1 MANSD
6 GTVQVSPP
14 TQSAFA
20 KSADTGDKAKPAE
33 AKPAEPAEA
42 KPAEPDHAKNALDSI
57 AEYVKS
63 KLGIGEDKGGGA
75 KLAPSSTP
83 DGDTPKP
90 GTANDIAD
98 AVSGAIK
105 SVPGR
110 NADY

>member
-1 MANSD
+1 MANPD

-14 TQSAFA
+14 TRSAFD
-20 KSADTGDKAKPAE
+20 KSADTGDKAK
-33 AKPAEPAEA
+33 PAEA

-63 KLGIGEDKGGGA
+63 KFGLGEDKGGGA
-75 KLAPSSTP
+75 KLTPTSTSG
-83 DGDTPKP
+83 GDTPKP

-98 AVSGAIK
+98 AMSGAIK
-105 SVPGR
+105 SVPGN

>member
-1 MANSD
+1 MANPD

-14 TQSAFA
+14 TRSAFDKSA
-20 KSADTGDKAKPAE
+20 DTGDKSADTGDKAK
-33 AKPAEPAEA
+33 PAEA

-63 KLGIGEDKGGGA
+63 KFGIGEDKGGGA

>member
-1 MANSD
+1 MANPD

-14 TQSAFA
+14 TQSAFG

-33 AKPAEPAEA
+33 AKPAEA

-63 KLGIGEDKGGGA
+63 KLGLGEDKGGGA
-75 KLAPSSTP
+75 KLAPTSTSG
-83 DGDTPKP
+83 GDTPKS

-98 AVSGAIK
+98 AMSGAIK
-105 SVPGR
+105 SVPGN